1 MSLSKQSFLK
11 MKSAFTPIGLLCS
24 VLSAVPVTGAAQ
36 SINPNPSVQQSI
48 EQSTQLL
55 RDRTRPKAL
64 AQVDLLGLQSE
75 AAIDLLTSV
84 QVQGD
89 LLKKDIEAYWKN
101 WLGQPVSAE
110 QIQAF
115 HSWFYD
121 KARHAGFMAYA
132 QTQTVNQGQGQSLI
146 IQTLQPKVNRV
157 RILSSDPSLLKEYAG
172 LLQRRFE
179 VDFKPGVPLDTLGL
193 DQRLDSV
200 SYDLPLE
207 LDATLRAVG
216 PELLDLIVHITPA
229 AKNPGQML
237 SFVQY
242 WTQHGLKQYG
252 RAQIAAM
259 ASWAGLQEKSSL
271 SVIGQVSEG
280 IGYARAEYEGLL
292 PDDGRWRVYSARSH
306 SKSIFTG
313 LSTTK
318 NHTSEVGAGFTRLLG
333 GHRATVF
340 KGHAEISSRKSESH
354 LLATSTPVSLV
365 IDHQLRLRWTADN
378 GRLSMHPS
386 RVEMGLSVGDY
397 KRVQG
402 PALSEGSYTRL
413 EVSAKTQRALDAR
426 GSLTLKASA
435 KGHWAN
441 RNLDSYNQM
450 ALGGVSGVRAYTS
463 VDGVGDR
470 AVIGSLELNKKYEK
484 QWSAGVFYD
493 AGYVQTN
500 VTPLGSSNFKNDT
513 LQAVGLKLHGQMP
526 GVDYSFIWAK
536 GVGGYKSWQN
546 TNLESRPNNHR
557 LWAGV
562 TLFF

>member
-1 MSLSKQSFLK
+1 
-11 MKSAFTPIGLLCS
+11 
-24 VLSAVPVTGAAQ
+24 
-36 SINPNPSVQQSI
+36 
-48 EQSTQLL
+48 
-55 RDRTRPKAL
+55 
-64 AQVDLLGLQSE
+64 
-75 AAIDLLTSV
+75 
-84 QVQGD
+84 
-89 LLKKDIEAYWKN
+89 
-101 WLGQPVSAE
+101 
-110 QIQAF
+110 
-115 HSWFYD
+115 
-121 KARHAGFMAYA
+121 
-132 QTQTVNQGQGQSLI
+132 
-146 IQTLQPKVNRV
+146 
-157 RILSSDPSLLKEYAG
+157 
-172 LLQRRFE
+172 
-179 VDFKPGVPLDTLGL
+179 
-193 DQRLDSV
+193 
-200 SYDLPLE
+200 
-207 LDATLRAVG
+207 
-216 PELLDLIVHITPA
+216 
-229 AKNPGQML
+229 
-237 SFVQY
+237 
-242 WTQHGLKQYG
+242 
-252 RAQIAAM
+252 
-259 ASWAGLQEKSSL
+259 
-271 SVIGQVSEG
+271 
-280 IGYARAEYEGLL
+280 L
-292 PDDGRWRVYSARSH
+292 PDVGRWRVYSARSD

-378 GRLSMHPS
+378 ERLSMHPS

-413 EVSAKTQRALDAR
+413 EVSAKTQRALNTR
-426 GSLTLKASA
+426 GSLTLMASA

-526 GVDYSFIWAK
+526 GVDYSLIWAK
-536 GVGGYKSWQN
+536 GIGGYKSWQN